1 MAYNIESWR
10 MVFPSVPLPSLI
22 RNIPHIVVNLPC
34 IYSFSL
40 QESKLTLHILN
51 SQIQT
56 RIWRYQVP
64 RDDQRHQ
71 AIGSQ
76 YKRWLKVIKKKQEEE
91 IAVSFVEEEVV
102 QQETT
107 LLPSSALKQPSSMRR
122 QKLFQFL
129 SFICKQNPRKAVWC
143 LKPEVQF
150 LPNFPVSHL
159 QKRKIEH

>member
-1 MAYNIESWR
+1 M
-10 MVFPSVPLPSLI
+10 
-22 RNIPHIVVNLPC
+22 
-34 IYSFSL
+34 
-40 QESKLTLHILN
+40 
-51 SQIQT
+51 
-56 RIWRYQVP
+56 P

-76 YKRWLKVIKKKQEEE
+76 YKRRLKVIKKKQEEE

-122 QKLFQFL
+122 QKFFQIL
-129 SFICKQNPRKAVWC
+129 SFICNYSARKAVWC

-150 LPNFPVSHL
+150 LPNLSVSYLEKVKWNTKVGWCPVKGRESLKQKDFPL
-159 QKRKIEH
+159 WIKYY